1 MIDVRLGS
9 IHLLFFLLHYFKF
22 VPSIFFKPWQIE
34 PSVALRPDV
43 GGQVEGVV
51 PAPGE
56 EGRQSLANLAA
67 VPLNTRKS
75 EDLQDP
81 LRLWKGINFHFH
93 IDFKIRPPALNG
105 SDKVVSPDNCTIS
118 MN

>member
-9 IHLLFFLLHYFKF
+9 IHLHFFLLHYFKF
-22 VPSIFFKPWQIE
+22 VPSIFFKPRQIE

-56 EGRQSLANLAA
+56 QGGQSLSNLAA

-81 LRLWKGINFHFH
+81 LGF
-93 IDFKIRPPALNG
+93 
-105 SDKVVSPDNCTIS
+105 
-118 MN
+118 

>member
-9 IHLLFFLLHYFKF
+9 IHLHFFLLHYFKF
-22 VPSIFFKPWQIE
+22 VPSIFFKTWQIK
-34 PSVALRPDV
+34 PNVALGADV

-56 EGRQSLANLAA
+56 ESGQSLANLAA

-75 EDLQDP
+75 EDFQ
-81 LRLWKGINFHFH
+81 NF
-93 IDFKIRPPALNG
+93 
-105 SDKVVSPDNCTIS
+105 C
-118 MN
+118 

>member
-9 IHLLFFLLHYFKF
+9 IHLHFFLLHYFKF
-22 VPSIFFKPWQIE
+22 VPSIFFKTWQIK

-56 EGRQSLANLAA
+56 QGGQSLANLAA
-67 VPLNTRKS
+67 VPINTRKS
-75 EDLQDP
+75 EDLQD
-81 LRLWKGINFHFH
+81 LLGF
-93 IDFKIRPPALNG
+93 
-105 SDKVVSPDNCTIS
+105 
-118 MN
+118 